1 MSAQATPLS
10 SPAMR
15 VLLLVLLLAPAAV
28 AQRYGTVEPR
38 VGAGCD
44 IPTAVLDQDVIPNG
58 PSLGIRGR
66 VALPVNADVSVAAS
80 LGVGAHLFEGAD
92 EARYVMNPQAS
103 VIVTLPT
110 RRSARYVLGGFGGFI
125 PLSGGGGG
133 TAIHAGYGWAIPL
146 TETSLFVEINP
157 SLVVG
162 EREAAPVISLRSGVI
177 F

>member
-1 MSAQATPLS
+1 
-10 SPAMR
+10 MR
-15 VLLLVLLLAPAAV
+15 VLLLVLIGIAGLTALAPAAL
-28 AQRYGTVEPR
+28 AQRYDVEPR
-38 VGAGCD
+38 FGAGFD
-44 IPTAVLDQDVIPNG
+44 VATAILDQNVIPNG

-80 LGVGAHLFEGAD
+80 LGIGAHLFEGAD

-103 VIVTLPT
+103 VIVTLPS

-125 PLSGGGGG
+125 PLSDGGGGPS
-133 TAIHAGYGWAIPL
+133 IHAGYGWAIPL

-162 EREAAPVISLRSGVI
+162 EREAVPVIGLRSGVI